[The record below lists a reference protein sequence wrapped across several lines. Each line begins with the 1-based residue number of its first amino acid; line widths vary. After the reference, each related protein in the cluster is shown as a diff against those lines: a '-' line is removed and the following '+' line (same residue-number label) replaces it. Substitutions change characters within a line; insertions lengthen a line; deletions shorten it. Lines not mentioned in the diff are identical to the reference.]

1 MRMEQTRLNRVFA
14 RSLALAL
21 LLGGAA
27 VAHRAYSLV
36 PVTVNGQQCIVA
48 RGTRVGECVGR
59 YSAAHPGN
67 MVSAGEHRVL
77 DDGAGRPV
85 VVLVNGRVA
94 ASDEPARPGDRIQAF
109 SGTDVTE
116 PTTVATVTV
125 EPPVE
130 VIGAGP
136 HEVVVSPGAAGIAEV
151 TRGAVSGEVIA
162 TQTVEPPSA
171 LVLRRSAAPAGTG
184 VALTFDDGPWPGQT
198 EAVLRILAARDVRA
212 TFFMLGSRVKVAPE
226 TARAVA
232 AAGHAIGN
240 HSYTHAY
247 LGSAGPGRVRW
258 EITATNALISQV
270 TGVET
275 HWFRAPGGIVSPTTA
290 GVLAQESMR
299 SALWTVDPQDWRGD
313 MTAEAV
319 ADNVIKSARPGGIV
333 VLHDGGGDQ
342 SVTIEALPLII
353 DGLRAR
359 GFTFVTLDELG
370 SVKSAW

>member
-1 MRMEQTRLNRVFA
+1 MRTEETRLTTVFA
-14 RSLALAL
+14 RAVAVAL

-36 PVTVNGQQCIVA
+36 PVTVNGRQCSVA
-48 RGTRVGECVGR
+48 RGTRVGDCVGR
-59 YSAAHPGN
+59 YSFAHPGD
-67 MVSAGEHRVL
+67 MVSATGRRVL

-94 ASDEPARPGDRIQAF
+94 AADKPARPGDRIQAF
-109 SGTDVTE
+109 SGTNVTE
-116 PTTVATVTV
+116 PVVVATFTVDPPIEVIGDGPLEIVVAPGAAGVAEITRGALSGEVVATHTV
-125 EPPVE
+125 EPPT
-130 VIGAGP
+130 P
-136 HEVVVSPGAAGIAEV
+136 TVVK
-151 TRGAVSGEVIA
+151 
-162 TQTVEPPSA
+162 
-171 LVLRRSAAPAGTG
+171 RSVAPASTG

-198 EAVLRILAARDVRA
+198 EAVLRILAEKDVEA

-240 HSYTHAY
+240 HSYTHTY
-247 LGSAGPGRVRW
+247 LASAGPGRVRW
-258 EITATNALISQV
+258 EITASNALISQV

-275 HWFRAPGGIVSPTTA
+275 RWFRAPGGILSPTA
-290 GVLAQESMR
+290 ANVLVQESMHPV
-299 SALWTVDPQDWRGD
+299 LWTVDPQDWRGD
-313 MTAEAV
+313 ATVEGV
-319 ADNVIKSARPGGIV
+319 ANNVIESARPGGIV

-370 SVKSAW
+370 SVRSAW